1 MDDERIIELYWQ
13 RDESAITATDAK
25 YGALLRALSR
35 GIVLSR
41 EDAEECVNDTYMA
54 LWSAIPPK
62 WPERLRAY
70 AAATARNISLRRYRD
85 GRTQRR
91 GAGEVPLA
99 LEELGD
105 AVPSDFSV
113 EGAYA
118 CARLA
123 EELDRFLERLG
134 ADERR
139 IFMSRYWLLCPV
151 ADIAARSGFSE
162 AKVKTTLHRTRQ
174 KLKKHLE
181 KEGLL

>member
-1 MDDERIIELYWQ
+1 M
-13 RDESAITATDAK
+13 
-25 YGALLRALSR
+25 
-35 GIVLSR
+35 
-41 EDAEECVNDTYMA
+41 NDTYMA
-54 LWSAIPPK
+54 LWGAMPPK

-85 GRTQRR
+85 GRTLRR

-99 LEELGD
+99 LDELGD
-105 AVPSDFSV
+105 SVPSGFSV
-113 EGAYA
+113 EDAYA
-118 CARLA
+118 CTRLA
-123 EELDRFLERLG
+123 EEIDRFLERLG

-151 ADIAARSGFSE
+151 ADIAARSGFTE

>member
-1 MDDERIIELYWQ
+1 MDDEKIIALYWQ
-13 RDESAITATDAK
+13 RNESAITATDTK
-25 YGALLRALSR
+25 YGALLRTLSS
-35 GIVLSR
+35 GIVASR
-41 EDAEECVNDTYMA
+41 EDVEECVNDTYMA
-54 LWSAIPPK
+54 LWGAMPPK

-85 GRTQRR
+85 GRTLRR

-99 LEELGD
+99 LDELGD
-105 AVPSDFSV
+105 SVPSGFSV
-113 EGAYA
+113 EDAYD
-118 CARLA
+118 CAHLA
-123 EELDRFLERLG
+123 EETDLFLERLG

-151 ADIAARSGFSE
+151 ADIAARSGFTE

>member
-99 LEELGD
+99 LDELGD

-113 EGAYA
+113 ESAYA

-134 ADERR
+134 AGERR